1 MSVIPQS
8 FNQGTGFVGSVS
20 TGGTIPSEIDDLIVT
35 NSLTSLGT
43 TTLEG
48 PTVINSTLDVS
59 GDVTVNNATVN
70 GFLTAPNLAITAVNK
85 NDNTPFP
92 VLFYDATTKQVCIGD
107 PATLSSFTYNPN
119 TRKLILENAQITNA
133 DIPFA
138 QISILTALDAYI
150 TAATKSDN
158 TEYTVVLQNPANNEI
173 VRDAVQTNLT
183 YNPGR
188 GRLTTEKLA
197 ITTLPQDNTDNNNRY
212 ILFQGVDNEIHGDSN
227 LLFNPSTGIL
237 TAPNLA
243 IEAVNKNDNTPF
255 PVLFYDATTKKVCIG
270 DPATFTYNPFAQR
283 LTVGLTTISALS
295 VDSGLLQG
303 QFVLGG
309 TVTATQEVSTPT
321 IGATVAVEFNL
332 PTALPTTV
340 GQVLGITNLT
350 GANGHPNTSWQT
362 ATAGAL
368 IAAPKGNNFE
378 YVVPFIDPVSGDVNK
393 DSQQSHFTYNPGRNG
408 RLTVEKLAI
417 TTLPQD
423 NTDNNNRYILFKG
436 VDNEIHGDSKLLF
449 NPSTN
454 LLAITDMNCQD
465 ITSTGSVS
473 TAELSVGP
481 PPSGTREIR
490 VLGATGNGGT
500 IFNDT
505 SANPSAY
512 FGLRSDTGSTFGI
525 AYNIG
530 MWNDGHMRYQA
541 TTNGHRFYVRNN
553 NVTEQI
559 VHITPTSILMTK
571 NLFLEGE
578 ARLRL
583 DKDIRFQET
592 DSTTA
597 GTKGIINWEQIG
609 SIIAY
614 RNNSTTASLSMVNK
628 YAQDL
633 GTNMQIQLQNNAT
646 LINTPDTGATGKIS
660 LQVASNERVAITDDL
675 TTFSHAVDPNVLK
688 TPDNNY
694 MKLPTGTPSLG
705 DAIRFSG
712 TGAGTISNPWLT
724 EWG

>member
-48 PTVINSTLDVS
+48 ATVINSTLDVA
-59 GDVTVNNATVN
+59 GDVTVNNVTVN
-70 GFLTAPNLAITAVNK
+70 GFLTAPNLAIEAVNK
-85 NDNTPFP
+85 NDNLPFP
-92 VLFYDATTKQVCIGD
+92 VLFYDAATKKVCIGD

-119 TRKLILENAQITNA
+119 TRQLILEKLLVNGESVLANN
-133 DIPFA
+133 
-138 QISILTALDAYI
+138 I
-150 TAATKSDN
+150 TATSLTVRMNSLQTAVTGNNYAIMLYDFANPARSVAVDSSNFYYDKTTGSLHVGAN
-158 TEYTVVLQNPANNEI
+158 TVV
-173 VRDAVQTNLT
+173 
-183 YNPGR
+183 
-188 GRLTTEKLA
+188 
-197 ITTLPQDNTDNNNRY
+197 
-212 ILFQGVDNEIHGDSN
+212 S
-227 LLFNPSTGIL
+227 GI
-237 TAPNLA
+237 
-243 IEAVNKNDNTPF
+243 
-255 PVLFYDATTKKVCIG
+255 
-270 DPATFTYNPFAQR
+270 
-283 LTVGLTTISALS
+283 S
-295 VDSGLLQG
+295 VDSGLIQG

-309 TVTATQEVSTPT
+309 NVTATQEVSTPT
-321 IGATVAVEFNL
+321 IGATISVEFNL

-340 GQVLGITNLT
+340 GQVLGISNLS
-350 GANGHPNTSWQT
+350 GAGGHPDTSWQT

-368 IAAPKGNNFE
+368 IAAPKSTNFE

-423 NTDNNNRYILFKG
+423 NTDNNNRYICFQG

-465 ITSTGSVS
+465 ITSTGSIS
-473 TAELSVGP
+473 TADFIVGP

-490 VLGATGNGGT
+490 VLGATGTGGT

-512 FGLRSDTGSTFGI
+512 FGLRGGTGSTFGI
-525 AYNIG
+525 AYNIA

-541 TTNGHRFYVRNN
+541 STNGHRFYVRDNSDPN
-553 NVTEQI
+553 PVTQQI
-559 VHITPTSILMTK
+559 VHITQSSVTMTK

-660 LQVASNERVAITDDL
+660 LQVAGNERVAVTDDV

>member
-1 MSVIPQS
+1 M
-8 FNQGTGFVGSVS
+8 
-20 TGGTIPSEIDDLIVT
+20 
-35 NSLTSLGT
+35 
-43 TTLEG
+43 
-48 PTVINSTLDVS
+48 
-59 GDVTVNNATVN
+59 
-70 GFLTAPNLAITAVNK
+70 
-85 NDNTPFP
+85 
-92 VLFYDATTKQVCIGD
+92 
-107 PATLSSFTYNPN
+107 
-119 TRKLILENAQITNA
+119 
-133 DIPFA
+133 
-138 QISILTALDAYI
+138 
-150 TAATKSDN
+150 
-158 TEYTVVLQNPANNEI
+158 
-173 VRDAVQTNLT
+173 
-183 YNPGR
+183 
-188 GRLTTEKLA
+188 
-197 ITTLPQDNTDNNNRY
+197 
-212 ILFQGVDNEIHGDSN
+212 
-227 LLFNPSTGIL
+227 
-237 TAPNLA
+237 
-243 IEAVNKNDNTPF
+243 
-255 PVLFYDATTKKVCIG
+255 
-270 DPATFTYNPFAQR
+270 
-283 LTVGLTTISALS
+283 
-295 VDSGLLQG
+295 
-303 QFVLGG
+303 
-309 TVTATQEVSTPT
+309 
-321 IGATVAVEFNL
+321 

-340 GQVLGITNLT
+340 GQVLGISNLS
-350 GANGHPNTSWQT
+350 GAGGHPDTSWQT

-368 IAAPKGNNFE
+368 IAAPKSNNFE

-423 NTDNNNRYILFKG
+423 NTDNNNRYICFQG

-465 ITSTGSVS
+465 ITSTGSITMTAPTFSDNINCRLIFLDSNTATGQLVGNTNLYYNPSNQTLLS
-473 TAELSVGP
+473 TNITS
-481 PPSGTREIR
+481 TNNIR
-490 VLGATGNGGT
+490 VTAPTGNGGT

-512 FGLRSDTGSTFGI
+512 FGLRSDTGSAFGI

-541 TTNGHRFYVRNN
+541 TTNGHRFYVRDN

-559 VHITPTSILMTK
+559 VRIAPASVVISK
-571 NLFLEGE
+571 SLFLEGE

-583 DKDIRFQET
+583 DNDIRFQET
-592 DSTTA
+592 STSTT

-614 RNNSTTASLSMVNK
+614 RNNSTTASLSLVNK

-660 LQVASNERVAITDDL
+660 LQVAGNERVAVTDDV

>member
-70 GFLTAPNLAITAVNK
+70 GFLTAPNLAIT
-85 NDNTPFP
+85 
-92 VLFYDATTKQVCIGD
+92 
-107 PATLSSFTYNPN
+107 
-119 TRKLILENAQITNA
+119 
-133 DIPFA
+133 
-138 QISILTALDAYI
+138 
-150 TAATKSDN
+150 
-158 TEYTVVLQNPANNEI
+158 
-173 VRDAVQTNLT
+173 
-183 YNPGR
+183 
-188 GRLTTEKLA
+188 
-197 ITTLPQDNTDNNNRY
+197 
-212 ILFQGVDNEIHGDSN
+212 
-227 LLFNPSTGIL
+227 
-237 TAPNLA
+237 
-243 IEAVNKNDNTPF
+243 AVNKNDNTPF

-423 NTDNNNRYILFKG
+423 NTDNNNRYI
-436 VDNEIHGDSKLLF
+436 
-449 NPSTN
+449 
-454 LLAITDMNCQD
+454 
-465 ITSTGSVS
+465 
-473 TAELSVGP
+473 
-481 PPSGTREIR
+481 
-490 VLGATGNGGT
+490 
-500 IFNDT
+500 
-505 SANPSAY
+505 
-512 FGLRSDTGSTFGI
+512 
-525 AYNIG
+525 
-530 MWNDGHMRYQA
+530 
-541 TTNGHRFYVRNN
+541 
-553 NVTEQI
+553 
-559 VHITPTSILMTK
+559 
-571 NLFLEGE
+571 
-578 ARLRL
+578 
-583 DKDIRFQET
+583 
-592 DSTTA
+592 
-597 GTKGIINWEQIG
+597 
-609 SIIAY
+609 
-614 RNNSTTASLSMVNK
+614 
-628 YAQDL
+628 
-633 GTNMQIQLQNNAT
+633 
-646 LINTPDTGATGKIS
+646 
-660 LQVASNERVAITDDL
+660 
-675 TTFSHAVDPNVLK
+675 
-688 TPDNNY
+688 
-694 MKLPTGTPSLG
+694 
-705 DAIRFSG
+705 
-712 TGAGTISNPWLT
+712 
-724 EWG
+724 

>member
-1 MSVIPQS
+1 
-8 FNQGTGFVGSVS
+8 
-20 TGGTIPSEIDDLIVT
+20 
-35 NSLTSLGT
+35 
-43 TTLEG
+43 
-48 PTVINSTLDVS
+48 
-59 GDVTVNNATVN
+59 
-70 GFLTAPNLAITAVNK
+70 LTAPNLAITAVNN

-92 VLFYDATTKQVCIGD
+92 VLFYDATTKKVCIGD

-188 GRLTTEKLA
+188 GRLTT
-197 ITTLPQDNTDNNNRY
+197 
-212 ILFQGVDNEIHGDSN
+212 
-227 LLFNPSTGIL
+227 
-237 TAPNLA
+237 
-243 IEAVNKNDNTPF
+243 
-255 PVLFYDATTKKVCIG
+255 
-270 DPATFTYNPFAQR
+270 
-283 LTVGLTTISALS
+283 
-295 VDSGLLQG
+295 
-303 QFVLGG
+303 
-309 TVTATQEVSTPT
+309 
-321 IGATVAVEFNL
+321 
-332 PTALPTTV
+332 
-340 GQVLGITNLT
+340 
-350 GANGHPNTSWQT
+350 
-362 ATAGAL
+362 
-368 IAAPKGNNFE
+368 
-378 YVVPFIDPVSGDVNK
+378 
-393 DSQQSHFTYNPGRNG
+393 
-408 RLTVEKLAI
+408 EKLAI

>member
-48 PTVINSTLDVS
+48 ATVINSTLDVA
-59 GDVTVNNATVN
+59 GDVTVNNVTVN
-70 GFLTAPNLAITAVNK
+70 GFLTAPNLAIEAVNK
-85 NDNTPFP
+85 NDNLPFP
-92 VLFYDATTKQVCIGD
+92 VLFYDAATKKVCIGD

-119 TRKLILENAQITNA
+119 ARQLILENAQITNA
-133 DIPFA
+133 VIASA
-138 QISILTALDAYI
+138 QISILRCALDAFI
-150 TAATKSDN
+150 AAAPKSDD
-158 TEYTVVLQNPANNEI
+158 TEYTIILQDPANNEI
-173 VRDAVQTNLT
+173 CKDAVQTN
-183 YNPGR
+183 
-188 GRLTTEKLA
+188 
-197 ITTLPQDNTDNNNRY
+197 
-212 ILFQGVDNEIHGDSN
+212 
-227 LLFNPSTGIL
+227 
-237 TAPNLA
+237 
-243 IEAVNKNDNTPF
+243 
-255 PVLFYDATTKKVCIG
+255 
-270 DPATFTYNPFAQR
+270 FTYNPFAQR
-283 LTVGLTTISALS
+283 LTVGATTISALS

-340 GQVLGITNLT
+340 GQVLGISNLT
-350 GANGHPNTSWQT
+350 GAGGHPDTSWQT

-368 IAAPKGNNFE
+368 IAAPKSNNFE

-408 RLTVEKLAI
+408 RLTTEKLAI

-423 NTDNNNRYILFKG
+423 NTDNNNRYICFQG

-465 ITSTGSVS
+465 ITSTGSITMTAPTFSDNINCRLIFLDSNTATGQLVGNTNLYYNPSNQTLLS
-473 TAELSVGP
+473 TNITS
-481 PPSGTREIR
+481 TNNIR
-490 VLGATGNGGT
+490 VTAPTGNGGT

-512 FGLRSDTGSTFGI
+512 FGLRSDTGSAFGI

-541 TTNGHRFYVRNN
+541 TTAGHRFYVRDSG
-553 NVTEQI
+553 VTEQI
-559 VHITPTSILMTK
+559 LHIQPQSIVMTK

-592 DSTTA
+592 NSTTA

-609 SIIAY
+609 SIIAF
-614 RNNSTTASLSMVNK
+614 RNNSTTASLSFVNK

-660 LQVASNERVAITDDL
+660 LQVAGNERIAVTDDV
-675 TTFSHAVDPNVLK
+675 TTFSHALDPNVLK

>member
-70 GFLTAPNLAITAVNK
+70 GFLTAPNLAIT
-85 NDNTPFP
+85 
-92 VLFYDATTKQVCIGD
+92 
-107 PATLSSFTYNPN
+107 
-119 TRKLILENAQITNA
+119 
-133 DIPFA
+133 
-138 QISILTALDAYI
+138 
-150 TAATKSDN
+150 
-158 TEYTVVLQNPANNEI
+158 
-173 VRDAVQTNLT
+173 
-183 YNPGR
+183 
-188 GRLTTEKLA
+188 
-197 ITTLPQDNTDNNNRY
+197 
-212 ILFQGVDNEIHGDSN
+212 
-227 LLFNPSTGIL
+227 
-237 TAPNLA
+237 
-243 IEAVNKNDNTPF
+243 AVNKNDNTPF

-408 RLTVEKLAI
+408 RLTTEKLAITTLPQDNTDNNNRYILFQGVDNEIHGDSNLLFNPSTGILTAPNLAITAVNNNDNTPFPVLFYDATTKQVCIGDPATLSSFTYNPNTRKLILENAQITNADIPFAQISILTALDAYITAATKSDNTEYTVVLQNPANNEIVRDAVQTNLTYNPGRGRLTTEKLAI

-660 LQVASNERVAITDDL
+660 LQVAGNERVAVTDDV